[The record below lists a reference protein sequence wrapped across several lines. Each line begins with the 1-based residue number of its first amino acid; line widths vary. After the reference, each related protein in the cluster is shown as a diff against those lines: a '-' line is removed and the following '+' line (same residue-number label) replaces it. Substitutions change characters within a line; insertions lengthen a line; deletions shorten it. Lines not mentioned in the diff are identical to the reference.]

1 MIFGISWTSIFQT
14 ISQITA
20 AGAAITALS
29 LLLFALIYNLRE
41 QVVRAFILIL
51 LCVVVFY
58 TAETIASVSTQAVII
73 EISLKIKWVGIVFLP
88 ASYLYFSNALLTLT
102 GRPSRGRRLW
112 LVRGIYFFSGFMPFN
127 SFEYSCGT
135 AGYNWPANPTFRKDS
150 VYRVFR
156 FILCWCYGH
165 CWLHSL
171 PSISTYGDQNQS
183 AQDDLPFIRCYSS
196 SSGDFSLFTVWVR
209 VVLPIPDL
217 VLDYCQHSKL
227 AGGRFPGDHF
237 LFGCFLWSQLA

>member
-112 LVRGIYFFSGFMPFN
+112 LVR
-127 SFEYSCGT
+127 
-135 AGYNWPANPTFRKDS
+135 A
-150 VYRVFR
+150 VF
-156 FILCWCYGH
+156 I
-165 CWLHSL
+165 
-171 PSISTYGDQNQS
+171 
-183 AQDDLPFIRCYSS
+183 
-196 SSGDFSLFTVWVR
+196 FSLD
-209 VVLPIPDL
+209 LCLLIPLNIL
-217 VLDYCQHSKL
+217 V
-227 AGGRFPGDHF
+227 
-237 LFGCFLWSQLA
+237 